1 MASLWGRVTM
11 NTSVL
16 PPFEPPMKT
25 NRYLPDINRLSV
37 LTATV
42 LLAFALTRLLATT
55 AYLVGFQIF
64 GRIIRFDVDLRII
77 IILLASGLTAA
88 GMDWLLK
95 SHPLIQKK
103 KRTLDHWLVPMLT
116 ALVLGMPLYLL
127 RTDAL
132 WWGGFGVG
140 ALLLV
145 LVFWAEYVV
154 VSPGDTNYPTAIVV
168 LTVLSF
174 ALYLI
179 LALALRYGG
188 ARLFFLVP
196 ALFVATFLVSL
207 RTLHL
212 RLGGRWEIAW
222 AIGIAL
228 VGAQLAAGLHYLPIS
243 PIYYG
248 MLLLSV
254 LYGLTSLVA
263 SLLEGIPLRTAAT
276 DPAIMLVLLLL
287 LGIWLN

>member
-1 MASLWGRVTM
+1 MD
-11 NTSVL
+11 TSVL
-16 PPFEPPMKT
+16 LPFKIPMKT
-25 NRYLPDINRLSV
+25 NRYFPDINRISV

-64 GRIIRFDVDLRII
+64 GRNIRFDVDLRII
-77 IILLASGLTAA
+77 IILLASGLTAT

-95 SHPLIQKK
+95 SHPLIHKK

-132 WWGGFGVG
+132 WWGGFGIG

-154 VSPGDTNYPTAIVV
+154 VSPGDMNYPIAMVA

-188 ARLFFLVP
+188 ARLFFLAP
-196 ALFVATFLVSL
+196 ALFIATFLVSV

-228 VGAQLAAGLHYLPIS
+228 VGVQLAAGLHYLPIT

-248 MLLLSV
+248 MLLLGV
-254 LYGLTSLVA
+254 LYGLTSFVA

-276 DPAIMLVLLLL
+276 EPAIMLALLLA
-287 LGIWLN
+287 LGVWLN

>member
-1 MASLWGRVTM
+1 M
-11 NTSVL
+11 NA
-16 PPFEPPMKT
+16 
-25 NRYLPDINRLSV
+25 NRYSPDIDRISV

-42 LLAFALTRLLATT
+42 LLAFVLTRLLDVT

-64 GRIIRFDVDLRII
+64 GFNIRFDVDLRII
-77 IILLASGLTAA
+77 IILLASGLTAT

-95 SHPLIQKK
+95 SHPLIEKK

-132 WWGGFGVG
+132 WWAGFGIGGF
-140 ALLLV
+140 LLV

-154 VSPGDTNYPTAIVV
+154 VSPGDTNYPMAMLV

-179 LALALRYGG
+179 LAVVLRYSG
-188 ARLFFLVP
+188 ARLFFSMPV
-196 ALFVATFLVSL
+196 LFIATFLVSV
-207 RTLHL
+207 RTLNL
-212 RLGGRWEIAW
+212 RLSGRWEVAW
-222 AIGIAL
+222 ALGLAL
-228 VGAQLAAGLHYLPIS
+228 VGIQLAAGLHYLPIS
-243 PIYYG
+243 PIHYG
-248 MLLLSV
+248 MILLGI

-263 SLLEGIPLRTAAT
+263 SLLEGITLRRAAT
-276 DPAIMLVLLLL
+276 EPGIMLFLLLM
-287 LGIWLN
+287 LGVWLT

>member
-1 MASLWGRVTM
+1 
-11 NTSVL
+11 
-16 PPFEPPMKT
+16 MKT
-25 NRYLPDINRLSV
+25 NRYFPNTNRISI

-42 LLAFALTRLLATT
+42 LLAFALTRLLTTT
-55 AYLVGFQIF
+55 AYLVGFQVF

-77 IILLASGLTAA
+77 VVVLASGLTAT

-95 SHPLIQKK
+95 SHPLIDKK
-103 KRTLDHWLVPMLT
+103 KRTLDHWLVPMLM

-127 RTDAL
+127 RTDVL
-132 WWGGFGVG
+132 WWVGFGIG
-140 ALLLV
+140 GLLLV

-154 VSPGDTNYPTAIVV
+154 VSPGDTNYPAAMVV

-179 LALALRYGG
+179 LALALRYVG
-188 ARLFFLVP
+188 ARLFFMTPV
-196 ALFVATFLVSL
+196 LFLATFLVSL

-228 VGAQLAAGLHYLPIS
+228 VGVQLAAGLHYLPIS

-248 MLLLSV
+248 MFLLGI

-263 SLLEGIPLRTAAT
+263 SLLEGIPLRSAAT
-276 DPAIMLVLLLL
+276 EPVIMLVLLLV

>member
-1 MASLWGRVTM
+1 M

-16 PPFEPPMKT
+16 PPFETPMKT

-154 VSPGDTNYPTAIVV
+154 VSPGDTNYPIAIVV

-276 DPAIMLVLLLL
+276 ESTIMLVLLLL

>member
-1 MASLWGRVTM
+1 
-11 NTSVL
+11 
-16 PPFEPPMKT
+16 MKT
-25 NRYLPDINRLSV
+25 NRYLPDTNRISV

-42 LLAFALTRLLATT
+42 LLAFALTRLVATT
-55 AYLVGFQIF
+55 AYLVGFQVF
-64 GRIIRFDVDLRII
+64 GHIIRFDVDLRVI
-77 IILLASGLTAA
+77 IILLASGLTAT

-95 SHPLIQKK
+95 SHPLIHKK
-103 KRTLDHWLVPMLT
+103 KRTFDHWLVPMLT
-116 ALVLGMPLYLL
+116 SLVLGMPLYLL

-132 WWGGFGVG
+132 WWGGFGIG
-140 ALLLV
+140 GILLV

-154 VSPGDTNYPTAIVV
+154 VSPGDTSYPVAMVV

-179 LALALRYGG
+179 LALALRYAD
-188 ARLFFLVP
+188 ARLFLIAP
-196 ALFVATFLVSL
+196 SLFIATFLVSL

-228 VGAQLAAGLHYLPIS
+228 VGVQLAAGLHYLPIS
-243 PIYYG
+243 PIYFG
-248 MLLLSV
+248 VILLGV

-263 SLLEGIPLRTAAT
+263 SLLEGMPLRTAAT
-276 DPAIMLVLLLL
+276 EPAIMLVLLLVLGVL
-287 LGIWLN
+287 LS